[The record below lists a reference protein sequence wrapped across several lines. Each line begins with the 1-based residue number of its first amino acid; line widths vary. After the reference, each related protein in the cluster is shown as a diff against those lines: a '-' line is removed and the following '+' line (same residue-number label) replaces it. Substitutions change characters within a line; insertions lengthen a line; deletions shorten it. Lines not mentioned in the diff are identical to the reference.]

1 MKHMQYSSHAA
12 VRVAAPT
19 RRATV
24 TRLPIT
30 RSKSAVKS
38 KAGTKVSSLV
48 LLAITI
54 SVMFAGIMSFNLF
67 VRAQISD
74 IKKDIIACDEMLKS
88 LESEAICLEMELEN
102 KVSFQNVESQAQ
114 AFGMVKTTD
123 KQRKYIA
130 TLKEDKAQV
139 ITGENKSNSDD

>member
-1 MKHMQYSSHAA
+1 MQYSSHAA
-12 VRVAAPT
+12 VRVAAPA
-19 RRATV
+19 RRTTV
-24 TRLPIT
+24 TRLPVT
-30 RSKSAVKS
+30 RVKSGVKS

-48 LLAITI
+48 LLAITV
-54 SVMFAGIMSFNLF
+54 SVIFAGILSFNLF

-74 IKKDIIACDEMLKS
+74 IKKDIIACDEILKS

-102 KVSFQNVESQAQ
+102 KISFENVESQAQ
-114 AFGMVKTTD
+114 SFGMVKTTD

-130 TLKEDKAQV
+130 TLKEDKVQV

>member
-1 MKHMQYSSHAA
+1 MQYSSHAA

-74 IKKDIIACDEMLKS
+74 IKKIFWL
-88 LESEAICLEMELEN
+88 
-102 KVSFQNVESQAQ
+102 
-114 AFGMVKTTD
+114 
-123 KQRKYIA
+123 
-130 TLKEDKAQV
+130 
-139 ITGENKSNSDD
+139 